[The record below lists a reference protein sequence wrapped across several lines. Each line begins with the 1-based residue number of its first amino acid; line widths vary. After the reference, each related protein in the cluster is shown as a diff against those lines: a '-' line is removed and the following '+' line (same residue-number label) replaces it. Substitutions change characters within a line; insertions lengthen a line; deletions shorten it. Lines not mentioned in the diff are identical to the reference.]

1 MLAGVD
7 YTSSWPLRRDTIWLR
22 KKNKKQNKMF
32 DRLTALAAAAA
43 VFAAS
48 GAHGLW
54 LGGGLTILSNNR
66 LDGMFDPWPE
76 RKGKEPC

>member
-1 MLAGVD
+1 
-7 YTSSWPLRRDTIWLR
+7 
-22 KKNKKQNKMF
+22 MF